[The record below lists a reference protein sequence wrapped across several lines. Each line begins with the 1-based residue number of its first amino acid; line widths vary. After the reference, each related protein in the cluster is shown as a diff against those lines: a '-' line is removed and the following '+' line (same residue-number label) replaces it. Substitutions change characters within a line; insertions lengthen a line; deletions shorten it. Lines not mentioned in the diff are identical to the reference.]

1 MINTGIEKRL
11 KILELSRPPAPCI
24 YTDEE
29 ITERGLASIERLM
42 TNPPEAD
49 ASDEEIKLYERAC
62 AMHERLQCT
71 SNRMAAQEQ
80 Q

>member
-49 ASDEEIKLYERAC
+49 ASDEEIKL
-62 AMHERLQCT
+62 
-71 SNRMAAQEQ
+71 
-80 Q
+80 